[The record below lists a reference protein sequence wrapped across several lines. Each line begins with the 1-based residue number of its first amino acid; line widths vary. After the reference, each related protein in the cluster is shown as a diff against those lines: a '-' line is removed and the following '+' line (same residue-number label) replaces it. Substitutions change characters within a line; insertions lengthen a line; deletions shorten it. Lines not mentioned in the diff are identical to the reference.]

1 MVEPPMR
8 RVEEAVL
15 VAHDRV
21 KLLARHRSLEDGEPV
36 GAVLGEREVKEAAVA
51 VGDGLGPVGVFGHEP
66 GLWLGFRPDHES
78 AASRCRQ
85 NGCGQKQTGKPS
97 HEVLRLVL
105 SVRLMASR

>member
-1 MVEPPMR
+1 M

-15 VAHDRV
+15 IAHDRV
-21 KLLARHRSLEDGEPV
+21 KRLARHRALMDREPV

-51 VGDGLGPVGVFGHEP
+51 VLGPVGVFGHEP
-66 GLWLGFRPDHES
+66 GLWLGLRPDHES
-78 AASRCRQ
+78 AAGRCRQ